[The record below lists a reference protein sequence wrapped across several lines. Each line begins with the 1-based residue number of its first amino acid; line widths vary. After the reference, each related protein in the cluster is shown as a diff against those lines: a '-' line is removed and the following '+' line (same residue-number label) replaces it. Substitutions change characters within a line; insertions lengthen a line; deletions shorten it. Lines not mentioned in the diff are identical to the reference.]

1 MHSKKHFRC
10 LCQLFALFYL
20 TLTFPPFVRFFLAF
34 FSKIVNILNSL
45 YSKCGCYSVAK
56 VILTD
61 TVPLKFQGYGSSG
74 FNSFSRGD
82 YTAAD
87 SESKADIS
95 FSNNCDGHMK
105 AP

>member
-1 MHSKKHFRC
+1 M
-10 LCQLFALFYL
+10 
-20 TLTFPPFVRFFLAF
+20 V
-34 FSKIVNILNSL
+34 
-45 YSKCGCYSVAK
+45 K

-95 FSNNCDGHMK
+95 FSNNCDNSYRNTHIYK
-105 AP
+105 YYISYSTERAFLSS